1 MHDRSSIAPLSDSEF
16 RKIASFIE
24 QEFGIR
30 MPEAKK
36 ALLQGRLHKR
46 LVACGKRSYGEYF
59 GFVTEDPAGKDEFLV
74 FTDLVSTHET
84 SFFREPGHFKHL
96 RQILPDL
103 AAERSRLRFLCAA
116 CSTGEEAYSLAMT
129 IDETLSEAGLG
140 RVPFTIEGFD
150 LSSHA
155 VEAAR
160 RGVFSEARAK
170 KIPAEMTKRYMMRSK
185 NPVKEVRRAVPE
197 LRARMLFHTGNL
209 LDDMGLAERRY
220 DVIFCRN
227 VLIYFDRRN
236 QQKVV
241 AALASRLS
249 DEGYLYLG
257 HSETISNLDL
267 PLRTIGHAVYQLR

>member
-1 MHDRSSIAPLSDSEF
+1 MHDHGSIAPLTDGEF
-16 RKIASFIE
+16 RKISSFIE
-24 QEFGIR
+24 REFGIR

-36 ALLQGRLHKR
+36 SLLQGRLHKR

-59 GFVTEDPAGKDEFLV
+59 RFVSEEPDGKDEFLV

-84 SFFREPGHFKHL
+84 SFWREPGHFKHL
-96 RQILPDL
+96 RQVLPGL
-103 AAERSRLRFLCAA
+103 AAGRAQLRFLCAA

-129 IDETLSEAGLG
+129 VDDTLSEARLG
-140 RVPFTIEGFD
+140 RVAFTIEGFD
-150 LSSHA
+150 LSSHV

-170 KIPAEMTKRYMMRSK
+170 KIPAELMRRYMMRSK
-185 NPVKEVRRAVPE
+185 TPGKDVCRAVPE
-197 LRARMLFHTGNL
+197 LRERMLFHTGNL

-227 VLIYFDRRN
+227 VLIYFDRQN
-236 QQKVV
+236 QHKVI
-241 AALASRLS
+241 AALASRLN
-249 DEGYLYLG
+249 DDGYLYLG

-267 PLRTIGHAVYQLR
+267 PLKTIGHAVYQLR

>member
-1 MHDRSSIAPLSDSEF
+1 MHDHGSVAPLTDSEF
-16 RKIASFIE
+16 RKISSFIE

-36 ALLQGRLHKR
+36 SLLQGRLHKR

-59 GFVTEDPAGKDEFLV
+59 RFVSEEPDGKDEFLV

-84 SFFREPGHFKHL
+84 SFWREPGHFKPL
-96 RQILPDL
+96 TQVLPGL
-103 AAERSRLRFLCAA
+103 AAGRAQLRFQCAA

-129 IDETLSEAGLG
+129 VDDTLSEARLG
-140 RVPFTIEGFD
+140 RVAFTIEGFD
-150 LSSHA
+150 LSSHV

-170 KIPAEMTKRYMMRSK
+170 KIPAELMRRYMMRSK
-185 NPVKEVRRAVPE
+185 TPGKDVCRAVPE

-227 VLIYFDRRN
+227 VLIYFDRQN
-236 QQKVV
+236 QHKVI
-241 AALASRLS
+241 AALASRLN
-249 DEGYLYLG
+249 DDGYLYLG

-267 PLRTIGHAVYQLR
+267 PLKTIGHAVYQLR